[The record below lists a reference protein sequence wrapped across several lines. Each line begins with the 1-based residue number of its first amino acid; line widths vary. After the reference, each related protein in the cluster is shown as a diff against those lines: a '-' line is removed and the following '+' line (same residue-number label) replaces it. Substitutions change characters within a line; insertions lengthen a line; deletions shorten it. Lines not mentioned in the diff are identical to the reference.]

1 MLALRTPEVLLDVF
15 TRDVAVVVD
24 EVRGVEE
31 FVRVAGGGRV
41 GFDDCTWDD
50 TYESIRPLNHLSSL
64 ALLPILHLHIPH
76 SFAKSRYF
84 LRYVSH

>member
-1 MLALRTPEVLLDVF
+1 
-15 TRDVAVVVD
+15 VVVD

-31 FVRVAGGGRV
+31 FVGGGGGGGM
-41 GFDDCTWDD
+41 GFDDCAGDDTWDGIRLLAY
-50 TYESIRPLNHLSSL
+50 TYPRHICDWSF
-64 ALLPILHLHIPH
+64 ILHLHIPH